1 MANLMAGAKPIGSSS
16 RLRGACPSP
25 EEARGSPGR
34 DEYRGSAARA
44 ITPQCHTVLMVGTD
58 LRGMG
63 GIRAV
68 VQGYIEGG
76 VFDRVHCTYVATHR
90 FGSRWTKAWAALCGW
105 ARAAR
110 RLHELDAP
118 LVHVHVSIGASFWR
132 KSVICLLAR
141 LAGRPYLLHVHGDF
155 EGFYEECSRPARR
168 LIREVM
174 ARAALVLV
182 VCDAWRV
189 TLERICPQARVE
201 VLPNAVALP
210 PRDAPRRPADSQAT
224 LFFLGDVIRTKGIY
238 DLAHAFA
245 RIAGRF
251 PRLKLVY
258 AGAGELEEVR
268 RLASR
273 LELADRI
280 ECIGW
285 LEAQRKHAEL
295 AGATIFVLPS
305 HLEGVPMSLLEAMA
319 WGLPAIATSV
329 GGVPEVIDPN
339 VNGLLVP
346 PHDIDALAAA
356 IARLM
361 SEPGLRARLG
371 RAARETI
378 AARFALGPTVE
389 RLIGIY
395 RRFGIEPR
403 AARPTGAGTDP

>member
-1 MANLMAGAKPIGSSS
+1 MAKLMAGAKPIAGTSQ
-16 RLRGACPSP
+16 LRGASP
-25 EEARGSPGR
+25 APGEARTPQGCDEHGGR
-34 DEYRGSAARA
+34 AARVIA
-44 ITPQCHTVLMVGTD
+44 PCCHSVIMVGTD

-76 VFDRVHCTYVATHR
+76 VFERIDCSYVATHR
-90 FGSRWTKAWAALCGW
+90 FGSRLSKASAALCGW
-105 ARAAR
+105 VGAAR
-110 RLHELDAP
+110 RLRELDAP

-141 LAGRPYLLHVHGDF
+141 LARRPYLLHVHGDF
-155 EGFYEECSRPARR
+155 DGFYEECPRAARR
-168 LIREVM
+168 LIRDVM

-189 TLERICPQARVE
+189 TLERICPQARLE

-210 PRDAPRRPADSQAT
+210 PPDDLARPADAPPT
-224 LFFLGDVIRTKGIY
+224 LFFLGDVIPTKGVF
-238 DLAHAFA
+238 DLARAFA
-245 RIAGRF
+245 RIARRF

-280 ECIGW
+280 ECVGW
-285 LEAQRKHAEL
+285 LDVPRKRAAL

-305 HLEGVPMSLLEAMA
+305 HLEGMPMSLLEAMA

-329 GGVPEVIDPN
+329 GGVPEVIDHD

-346 PHDIDALAAA
+346 PADIDALADA

-361 SEPGLRARLG
+361 SEPGLRGRLG

-378 AARFALGPTVE
+378 ATRLALGPTVE
-389 RLIGIY
+389 RLLGIY

-403 AARPTGAGTDP
+403 AARATGGGVDR

>member
-1 MANLMAGAKPIGSSS
+1 
-16 RLRGACPSP
+16 
-25 EEARGSPGR
+25 
-34 DEYRGSAARA
+34 
-44 ITPQCHTVLMVGTD
+44 MVGTD

-76 VFDRVHCTYVATHR
+76 VFERIDCSYVATHR
-90 FGSRWTKAWAALCGW
+90 FGSRWAKLSAALCGW
-105 ARAAR
+105 VGTAR
-110 RLHELDAP
+110 RLRELDAP

-141 LAGRPYLLHVHGDF
+141 LAHRPYLLHVHGDF
-155 EGFYEECSRPARR
+155 EGFYEACSRPARR
-168 LIREVM
+168 LIRNVI

-182 VCDAWRV
+182 VCDAWRL
-189 TLERICPQARVE
+189 TLERISPQARIE

-210 PRDAPRRPADSQAT
+210 PLEGPARPADAPPT

-238 DLAHAFA
+238 DLARAFA

-251 PRLKLVY
+251 PRLQLVY
-258 AGAGELEEVR
+258 AGAGDLEEVR
-268 RLASR
+268 RLAAR

-280 ECIGW
+280 QCIGW
-285 LEAQRKHAEL
+285 LEAPRKRAEL
-295 AGATIFVLPS
+295 AGATVFVLPS
-305 HLEGVPMSLLEAMA
+305 HLEGMPMSLLEAMA

-329 GGVPEVIDPN
+329 GGVPEVIDHN

-346 PHDIDALAAA
+346 AGDIDALAAA

-361 SEPGLRARLG
+361 SEPGLRVRLG

-378 AARFALGPTVE
+378 ASRFALAPTVE

-403 AARPTGAGTDP
+403 GPRATGSGLDR